1 MTRQAIDFSRR
12 NFFLRCC
19 QVAPA
24 TLIPRSIW
32 RAALLPRLIVRNESD
47 ADLLSADYR
56 LTPHYR
62 AQAPL
67 DSVLPKTQAGHDD
80 FISEKYA
87 DQIEAILAKWTV
99 SLKRSSGKLQA
110 LEDTLA
116 PTFLASPVRPADVC
130 CLRSGPGIEIFRSQ
144 FSNAPLMG
152 REQFIRDFTTL
163 IGPLSEVLT
172 AEFQVTDIEVNS
184 EASPIFHAPTTIRTE
199 VRYDLVGSGSDFFR
213 EERVGYWDLE
223 WETTDSGEPRL
234 CRWRALRE
242 TCSRAAS
249 PVFVDITSVAM
260 AGNAS
265 YQSQLLRGS
274 DYWRTVL
281 DGACGIDV
289 YGHNGIAVGDFNNDG
304 FDDVYVCQPAGLP
317 NRLYRNRGDGTFED
331 VTEASGLAV
340 LENTSCALFA
350 DFDNDGRQDLL
361 VVRSSG
367 PWLFLNQGDGTFQ
380 LKPNAFRFAH
390 TPQGT
395 FTGAA
400 VADYDRDGRLD
411 VYFCLYLFHQGVG
424 QYQYPLPY
432 HDAQNGPPNFLMH
445 NNGDGTFTDATEGI
459 NQNNNRYSFCCA
471 WSDYNQD
478 GWPDLYVVNDFG
490 RKNLYRNNGDGTFT
504 DVAGDAGV
512 DDVGA
517 GMGVCWLDFD
527 NDGREDVYV
536 ANMWSSAGRR
546 VAAQNVFM
554 PGVPEKV
561 LAMYRKHACGNSLFH
576 NEGDGRF
583 LESTE
588 TAGVGMGRWAWS
600 TDSWDF
606 DHDGFPDLYVTNGMI
621 SGPSPHDL
629 SSFFWRQV
637 VAQAPLKAKPA
648 QDYEQGWS
656 ALNELIRSDGTLS
669 GFERNVFYANNRDGT
684 FSDVS
689 GTVGLDFLEDSRAF
703 ALSDFDH
710 DGRLEVFLKNRNGPQ
725 LRILRNETSGIG
737 QSVAFRLS
745 GRKSNRD
752 GIGTVITLE
761 TRDSRQTKSLQ
772 AGSGFLS
779 QHTKDVFFGLG
790 DAPSPVRATIRWPS
804 GLVQVFSDLPAGHRV
819 LVQEGSAEFRTEPF
833 RTRAT
838 TNNRPPLQS
847 VRQLENL
854 PSKFGTWLLAPV
866 TAPDFSLPDLSG
878 TVQSL
883 SGLHGRHVLLNFWA
897 TRAAPCAT
905 ELGVFNRVYSRWA
918 AQGLELVSFN
928 VNDTSDAA
936 TVRAYA
942 REHGLSFPIV
952 MGAEDTTGIYNLLYR
967 YLFDRHRNL
976 GIPSSFLIDE
986 QGAIVKVYQGP
997 VDPQQV
1003 EKDFRSIPSSAEERL
1018 KMALPFPGVTDVN
1031 EFRRNYLTYGFVYF
1045 NRGFIVQA
1053 AEAFG
1058 LALRDDP
1065 QSAEAYYGLGSVHL
1079 KMHRSDD
1086 ARQSFES
1093 ALKFQPHYPDTWT
1106 NAWNNL
1112 GVIAMQAGRSEDA
1125 VKNFQAAVRQNPKN
1139 LVALDNLGNA
1149 FRQQERWAEAREALG
1164 RALQL
1169 NPDDAEANYS
1179 MGMVFAR
1186 LDDAKG
1192 TYEYLQKALA
1202 IRPDYPEALNN
1213 LAILY
1218 LRTGRLNDGITS
1230 FKECIRLAPD
1240 FDEAYLN
1247 LAKVYVLESEPA
1259 NARDVLQQLLR
1270 LHPDHPMA
1278 QKALAELPG
1287 SKLAG
1292 STGPGN
1298 KDGHF

>member
-1 MTRQAIDFSRR
+1 MTRQPIDPCRR

-19 QVAPA
+19 QMAPA
-24 TLIPRSIW
+24 ALIPPSVKAVFLSRFM
-32 RAALLPRLIVRNESD
+32 APNGNAELLP
-47 ADLLSADYR
+47 ADYR
-56 LTPHYR
+56 VTPHYR
-62 AQAPL
+62 AHAPL
-67 DSVLPKTQAGHDD
+67 DFVMAKTEAGKDA
-80 FISEKYA
+80 FISEKYV
-87 DQIEAILAKWTV
+87 DQIEAVLAKWTL
-99 SLKRSSGKLQA
+99 SLKQSSGKFQG

-116 PTFLASPVRPADVC
+116 PTFLASPVRPTDVR

-144 FSNAPLMG
+144 FSDSPTIG
-152 REQFIRDFTTL
+152 REQFIREFTTL
-163 IGPLSEVLT
+163 ISSLSEVLT
-172 AEFQVTDIEVNS
+172 AEFQVTDIKVNF
-184 EASPIFHAPTTIRTE
+184 ETSPTFRAPSTIKTE

-213 EERVGYWDLE
+213 EQRVGYWDLE
-223 WETTDSGEPRL
+223 WERTDSGELRL
-234 CRWRALRE
+234 RRWRARGE
-242 TCSRAAS
+242 THSRAAS
-249 PVFVDITSVAM
+249 PVFVDITSAAM

-265 YQSQLLRGS
+265 YESQLLRGG
-274 DYWRTVL
+274 DFWRTVL

-304 FDDVYVCQPAGLP
+304 FDDVYVCQAAGLP

-331 VTEASGLAV
+331 VTEASGLGI

-367 PWLFLNQGDGTFQ
+367 PWLFLNQGDGTFR
-380 LKPNAFRFAH
+380 LKPNAFRFAQ

-411 VYFCLYLFHQGVG
+411 VYFCLYLFHQGFG

-445 NNGDGTFTDATEGI
+445 NDGDGTFTDVTEGI
-459 NQNNNRYSFCCA
+459 SQNNNRYSFCCA

-504 DVAGDAGV
+504 DVAGDAGI
-512 DDVGA
+512 DDIGA
-517 GMGVCWLDFD
+517 GMGVSWLDFN
-527 NDGREDVYV
+527 NDGREDIYV
-536 ANMWSSAGRR
+536 ANMWSSAGQR
-546 VAAQNVFM
+546 VTAQNAFM
-554 PGVPEKV
+554 PGVPKEI

-583 LESTE
+583 RESTE

-621 SGPSPHDL
+621 SGPSTHDL

-637 VAQAPLKAKPA
+637 VAQAPLRAKAA

-689 GTVGLDFLEDSRAF
+689 GTVGLDFIEDGRAF
-703 ALSDFDH
+703 ALTDFDH

-725 LRILRNETSGIG
+725 LRILRNEISGIG

-752 GIGTVITLE
+752 GIGAVITLE
-761 TRDSRQTKSLQ
+761 TKNNRQTKSLQ

-790 DAPSPVRATIRWPS
+790 DASGPVRATIRWPS
-804 GLVQVFSDLPAGHRV
+804 GLVQVFSDLPAGHRI
-819 LVQEGSAEFRTEPF
+819 LVQEGSAEFRTEQF
-833 RTRAT
+833 RRRAI
-838 TNNRPPLQS
+838 TNDRLLLQTSPPP
-847 VRQLENL
+847 EPL
-854 PSKFGTWLLAPV
+854 PTSFGTWLLAPV

-878 TVQSL
+878 TAQSL
-883 SGLHGRHVLLNFWA
+883 SGFRGRHVLLNFWA
-897 TRAAPCAT
+897 TSAAPCET
-905 ELGVFNRVYSRWA
+905 ELGIFNRVYSRWA

-928 VNDTSDAA
+928 LNDESDAA

-942 REHGLSFPIV
+942 RDHALSFPVV
-952 MGAEDTTGIYNLLYR
+952 MGSEEMAGIYNLIYR
-967 YLFDRHRNL
+967 YLFDRHGDLR
-976 GIPSSFLIDE
+976 IPSSFLIDE

-1003 EKDFRSIPSSAEERL
+1003 ERDFHSIPRGAEERL

-1045 NRGFIVQA
+1045 HRGYLVQA
-1053 AEAFG
+1053 AQAFR

-1065 QSAEAYYGLGSVHL
+1065 QSAEAYYGVGSVHL
-1079 KMHRSDD
+1079 KMQQAED
-1086 ARQSFES
+1086 ARQSFER
-1093 ALKFQPHYPDTWT
+1093 ALKLQPHYPDTWT

-1112 GVIAMQAGRSEDA
+1112 GVIAMQTGRTEDA

-1149 FRQQERWAEAREALG
+1149 YRQQERWPEAREALA

-1169 NPDDAEANYS
+1169 NPEDAEANYS

-1192 TYEYLQKALA
+1192 AYEYLQKALA

-1213 LAILY
+1213 LGILY
-1218 LRTGRLNDGITS
+1218 LRTGRLNEGIGS
-1230 FKECIRLAPD
+1230 FKECIRVAPD
-1240 FDEAYLN
+1240 FDEPYLN
-1247 LAKVYVLESEPA
+1247 LAKVYAVESEPS
-1259 NARDVLQQLLR
+1259 NARDVLQQLLK
-1270 LHPDHPMA
+1270 LYPDHPMA
-1278 QKALAELPG
+1278 QKALSELPR

-1292 STGPGN
+1292 PTGSSN
-1298 KDGHF
+1298 KDRDF

>member
-1 MTRQAIDFSRR
+1 MTRPSIDLRRR
-12 NFFLRCC
+12 NFLLRCR

-24 TLIPRSIW
+24 TLIPSILW
-32 RAALLPRLIVRNESD
+32 RATLLPQFTMRNGD
-47 ADLLSADYR
+47 ADSLSADYR
-56 LTPHYR
+56 VTPHYR
-62 AQAPL
+62 AHTPL
-67 DSVLPKTQAGHDD
+67 DSVLAKTAAGNDA
-80 FISEKYA
+80 FLGEKYQA
-87 DQIEAILAKWTV
+87 QIEAVLAKWTF
-99 SLKRSSGKLQA
+99 SLKQSSGRLQA
-110 LEDTLA
+110 LEDSLSPA
-116 PTFLASPVRPADVC
+116 FLASPVRPSDVR

-144 FSNAPLMG
+144 FSDSPATG
-152 REQFIRDFTTL
+152 REQFIRDLTTL
-163 IGPLSEVLT
+163 ISPLSEVLT
-172 AEFQVTDIEVNS
+172 AEFQVTGIEVNA
-184 EASPIFHAPTTIRTE
+184 ETSPISRGPSTIKTE
-199 VRYDLVGSGSDFFR
+199 VRYDLVGEGLGFFR
-213 EERVGYWDLE
+213 EQRVGYWVLD
-223 WETTDSGEPRL
+223 WETTEFGELRL
-234 CRWRALRE
+234 RKWRALGE
-242 TCSRAAS
+242 TRSRAAS
-249 PVFVDITSVAM
+249 PVFVDITSAAM

-265 YQSQLLRGS
+265 YESQLLRGG

-304 FDDVYVCQPAGLP
+304 FDDLYVCQPAGLP

-331 VTEASGLAV
+331 ITKASGLGI

-350 DFDNDGRQDLL
+350 DFDNDGWQDLL

-367 PWLFLNQGDGTFQ
+367 PWLFLNQGDGTFR
-380 LKPNAFRFAH
+380 LKPNAFRFAQ

-411 VYFCLYLFHQGVG
+411 VYFCLYLYHQGFD

-445 NNGDGTFTDATEGI
+445 NNGDGSFSDVTEGI

-504 DVAGDAGV
+504 DVAGEAGV

-536 ANMWSSAGRR
+536 ANMWSAAGQR
-546 VAAQNVFM
+546 VTTQNVFM
-554 PGVPEKV
+554 PGVPEEI
-561 LAMYRKHACGNSLFH
+561 LAMYRKHASGNSLFR

-583 LESTE
+583 RESTE

-600 TDSWDF
+600 TDAWDF
-606 DHDGFPDLYVTNGMI
+606 DHDGFPDIYVTNGMI

-637 VAQAPLKAKPA
+637 VSQAPLQGKAA
-648 QDYEQGWS
+648 QDYEQGWG

-689 GTVGLDFLEDSRAF
+689 GTVGLDFVEDGRAF
-703 ALSDFDH
+703 ALADFDH

-725 LRILRNETSGIG
+725 LRILRNEMSGIG
-737 QSVAFRLS
+737 QSVAFRLT

-752 GIGTVITLE
+752 GIGAVIVLE
-761 TRDSRQTKSLQ
+761 SKNSRQTRSLQ

-779 QHTKDVFFGLG
+779 QHSKDVFFGLG
-790 DAPSPVRATIRWPS
+790 DAPGPLRATIRWPS
-804 GLVQVFSDLPAGHRV
+804 GLVQVFSGLPASHRIMV
-819 LVQEGSAEFRTEPF
+819 EEGSAEFHTEPF

-838 TNNRPPLQS
+838 TNGRPRLLSSAKP
-847 VRQLENL
+847 EPL
-854 PSKFGTWLLAPV
+854 PSRFGTWLLAPV
-866 TAPDFSLPDLSG
+866 AAPDFSLPDLSG
-878 TVQSL
+878 AARSL
-883 SGLHGRHVLLNFWA
+883 RGFRGRHVLLNFW
-897 TRAAPCAT
+897 TTSAAVCKA
-905 ELGVFNRVYSRWA
+905 ELEMFNRVYSRWV
-918 AQGLELVSFN
+918 AQGLELVSCN
-928 VNDTSDAA
+928 VNDEKPAA
-936 TVRAYA
+936 TIRAYA
-942 REHGLSFPIV
+942 RDFGLSFPVV
-952 MGAEDTTGIYNLLYR
+952 MGSEDIVGIYNLIYR
-967 YLFDRHRNL
+967 YLFDRHRDL
-976 GIPSSFLIDE
+976 GIPSSFLIDQ

-1003 EKDFRSIPSSAEERL
+1003 EKDFRSIPGNPDERL
-1018 KMALPFPGVTDVN
+1018 KMALPFPGITDVN

-1045 NRGFIVQA
+1045 HRGYLDQA
-1053 AEAFG
+1053 EEAFR

-1065 QSAEAYYGLGSVHL
+1065 QSAEAHYGLGSVHL
-1079 KMHRSDD
+1079 ETQRSDD
-1086 ARQSFES
+1086 ARQSFER
-1093 ALKFQPHYPDTWT
+1093 ALKLQPHYPDTWT

-1112 GVIAMQAGRSEDA
+1112 GVIAMQTGRSEEA
-1125 VKNFQAAVRQNPKN
+1125 VENFQAAVRQNPKN

-1149 FRQQERWAEAREALG
+1149 YRQQERWPEARKALA

-1186 LDDAKG
+1186 LNDSQR
-1192 TYEYLQKALA
+1192 TYEYLQRALV

-1213 LAILY
+1213 LGILY
-1218 LRTGRLNDGITS
+1218 LRTGRLDDGITS
-1230 FKECIRLAPD
+1230 LKECIRVAPD
-1240 FDEAYLN
+1240 FDESYLN
-1247 LAKVYVLESEPA
+1247 LAKVYAVQGEPA
-1259 NARDVLQQLLR
+1259 KARDVLKQLLR
-1270 LHPDHPMA
+1270 QHPDHAMA
-1278 QKALAELPG
+1278 QKALEELSP
-1287 SKLAG
+1287 
-1292 STGPGN
+1292 
-1298 KDGHF
+1298 